1 MPEGAPAA
9 APARRYWPMVA
20 DPGSLTQVHALS
32 VTVSCWLKVFLPA
45 RHLVVQD
52 SIPTCG
58 VHTWLP

>member
-1 MPEGAPAA
+1 
-9 APARRYWPMVA
+9 MVA